1 MYSTKC
7 EVDYFHLVAFF
18 PAESVSVAP
27 KSKVKAEIN
36 YQALLFYMEFRP
48 PPLCRVEVFF
58 REEHGKRAEQR
69 DEAGDPGAPA
79 RGGYGVADEA
89 EADADAEE
97 ESKTVRGRRGVAARE
112 SVRRADEQPARS
124 AVGRTSWV

>member
-48 PPLCRVEVFF
+48 PLCRVEVFF

-89 EADADAEE
+89 EAEE
-97 ESKTVRGRRGVAARE
+97 ESKRQTRCCGERE
-112 SVRRADEQPARS
+112 RARRADEQHARS